1 MMQAILGY
9 LFLCALVL
17 AAAGAA
23 AVARALGRPRG
34 EPTWRASDALRELE
48 PRGGRQRFSVRL
60 FEAAVLG
67 ALWVALTGAVV
78 LLVPSAPALG
88 GVGRL
93 TAIVAP
99 LTIAVATWWA
109 WRRGALRSPRAPRL
123 SGDDGGSEP

>member
-1 MMQAILGY
+1 MQAILGY

-17 AAAGAA
+17 ALAA
-23 AVARALGRPRG
+23 AAALVHVVSRTRG
-34 EPTWRASDALRELE
+34 EASWRASDALRDLE

-78 LLVPSAPALG
+78 LLVPAAPALG

-93 TAIVAP
+93 AAIVAP
-99 LTIAVATWWA
+99 LAVAVATWWA

-123 SGDDGGSEP
+123 SSDDGGGEP

>member
-1 MMQAILGY
+1 MQAILGY

-17 AAAGAA
+17 AAAATGALIH
-23 AVARALGRPRG
+23 VVSRPRG

-60 FEAAVLG
+60 FEAAVLC
-67 ALWVALTGAVV
+67 ALWVALAGAVV
-78 LLVPSAPALG
+78 LLVPAAPALT

-93 TAIVAP
+93 SAIVGP
-99 LTIAVATWWA
+99 LAIALATWWA

-123 SGDDGGSEP
+123 SSDDGGER

>member
-1 MMQAILGY
+1 MQAILGY

-23 AVARALGRPRG
+23 AAVHVASRPRG
-34 EPTWRASDALRELE
+34 DPSWRASDALRDLE

-67 ALWVALTGAVV
+67 VLWVALTGAVL
-78 LLVPSAPALG
+78 LLVPAAPGLG
-88 GVGRL
+88 GLGRL
-93 TAIVAP
+93 TAILAP
-99 LTIAVATWWA
+99 LAITVATWWA

-123 SGDDGGSEP
+123 SGDEGRSEP

>member
-1 MMQAILGY
+1 MQAILGY

-17 AAAGAA
+17 LGAGAA
-23 AVARALGRPRG
+23 ALVHLASRPRG
-34 EPTWRASDALRELE
+34 GSSWPASDALRELE

-67 ALWVALTGAVV
+67 ALWVSLTGAVL
-78 LLVPSAPALG
+78 LLVPTTPELG
-88 GVGRL
+88 SVGKM
-93 TAIVAP
+93 TAAVTSLA
-99 LTIAVATWWA
+99 IAVATWWA